1 MRNILPSLRNNF
13 LTTAPDWHTKYHPAA
28 FRPLFPRAAS
38 DYLLAAKGNSL
49 ELLTS
54 FNGSEGASS
63 MITRRAAIAML
74 PAGFV
79 AGSSFFSLASAQTPQ
94 RAAINPQPDAGR
106 KLIQKIEPWKG

>member
-1 MRNILPSLRNNF
+1 
-13 LTTAPDWHTKYHPAA
+13 
-28 FRPLFPRAAS
+28 
-38 DYLLAAKGNSL
+38 
-49 ELLTS
+49 
-54 FNGSEGASS
+54 

-106 KLIQKIEPWKG
+106 KLIQKIEPWKGTPHYDATRALIRTG